1 MGLSGQRTLKYL
13 NFERSEGDDGV
24 YTLEAVASTLA
35 AHHGAVMDEVAC
47 VLDWARQRFAH
58 TRGPVE
64 DGNDWDHD
72 LQVVVEGGR
81 WHTVSLTITGSQR
94 FADDWLVA
102 WGGDN
107 AHT

>member
-1 MGLSGQRTLKYL
+1 MGLSDQGALKYL
-13 NFERSEGDDGV
+13 SFERSEGDDGV
-24 YTLEAVASTLA
+24 HTLEAVASTLA
-35 AHHGAVMDEVAC
+35 AHHDAVMDEVAG

-58 TRGPVE
+58 TQGPVE
-64 DGNDWDHD
+64 DGYDWDHD